1 MDLLMD
7 KTETPAS
14 TVLPF
19 AKLAEKANMGKEP
32 AGTFNLVV
40 SNLVQHFR
48 SSGTE
53 KDTKSKFFAD
63 GELVQYDEGF
73 KRLEQSHMRVKLVNE
88 LFTSQTARVV
98 IERYE
103 DDPAP
108 NLNGSY
114 CIFGGA
120 SGVGD
125 VPTPSAI
132 FVLKSNIYDYIE
144 KAFVMPNP
152 QIKLE
157 LEFTKSIQREEMS
170 LTFDKPPNPENGL
183 TTNHFTLDSD
193 IGIGLWYA
201 RCKLIEIKNV
211 QNAG

>member
-1 MDLLMD
+1 MD

-19 AKLAEKANMGKEP
+19 AKLVEKANIGKEP
-32 AGTFNLVV
+32 AGTFNLIV
-40 SNLVQHFR
+40 SNLVQHFW
-48 SSGTE
+48 SYGTE

-63 GELVQYDEGF
+63 SELIQYGEDF
-73 KRLEQSHMRVKLVNE
+73 NRLDQSNMRVKLVNE

-103 DDPAP
+103 DTLHP
-108 NLNGSY
+108 NLNESY
-114 CIFGGA
+114 CVFGGS
-120 SGVGD
+120 SGVGAE
-125 VPTPSAI
+125 PTPSAM

-152 QIKLE
+152 QIELE
-157 LEFTKSIQREEMS
+157 LKFTKSIQREEMS
-170 LTFDKPPNPENGL
+170 LTFDKPPNPEKLL

-201 RCKLIEIKNV
+201 RCKLREIKNV
-211 QNAG
+211 DQ

>member
-48 SSGTE
+48 SSGTD

-114 CIFGGA
+114 CIFGGV

-211 QNAG
+211 RNAG

>member
-1 MDLLMD
+1 V
-7 KTETPAS
+7 ARQ
-14 TVLPF
+14 VL
-19 AKLAEKANMGKEP
+19 
-32 AGTFNLVV
+32 AGTFNLVI
-40 SNLVQHFR
+40 SNLVQHFW
-48 SSGTE
+48 SYGTE

-63 GELVQYDEGF
+63 SELIQYGEDF
-73 KRLEQSHMRVKLVNE
+73 NRLDQSHMRVKLVNE

>member
-1 MDLLMD
+1 MD

-19 AKLAEKANMGKEP
+19 TKLTEKANVAKEP

-40 SNLVQHFR
+40 SNLVQHF
-48 SSGTE
+48 SSSKMD

-63 GELVQYDEGF
+63 GELVQYSDDF
-73 KRLEQSHMRVKLVNE
+73 NRLDQSHMRIKMVNE
-88 LFTSQTARVV
+88 LFTSQTASVA

-108 NLNGSY
+108 ILKESY
-114 CIFGGA
+114 CIFGGS

-125 VPTPSAI
+125 EIKPSAI
-132 FVLKSNIYDYIE
+132 FVLKSNIYNYIE

-152 QIKLE
+152 QIELE
-157 LEFTKSIQREEMS
+157 LKFTKSIQRKEMS
-170 LTFDKPPNPENGL
+170 LTFDKPPNSENEL

-193 IGIGLWYA
+193 IGTGLWYA
-201 RCKLIEIKNV
+201 WCELRKIQNV
-211 QNAG
+211 SP

>member
-1 MDLLMD
+1 MD

-48 SSGTE
+48 SSGTD

>member
-1 MDLLMD
+1 MD

-48 SSGTE
+48 SSGTD
-53 KDTKSKFFAD
+53 KDTKSKFFSD

-114 CIFGGA
+114 CIFGGV

-152 QIKLE
+152 RIKLE

-201 RCKLIEIKNV
+201 HCKLIEIKNV

>member
-1 MDLLMD
+1 MD

-19 AKLAEKANMGKEP
+19 AKLTEKKGNVGKEP

-40 SNLVQHFR
+40 SNLVQHFS
-48 SSGTE
+48 SSGTD

-63 GELVQYDEGF
+63 GELVQYCEDF
-73 KRLEQSHMRVKLVNE
+73 KKLEQSHMRVKMVNE
-88 LFTSQTARVV
+88 LFTSQTASVA
-98 IERYE
+98 IERHE
-103 DDPAP
+103 DDPKP
-108 NLNGSY
+108 NLNESY
-114 CIFGGA
+114 CIFGGS

-125 VPTPSAI
+125 EMKPSAI
-132 FVLKSNIYDYIE
+132 FVLKSNIHDYIE
-144 KAFVMPNP
+144 KAFVMANP
-152 QIKLE
+152 QIELE
-157 LEFTKSIQREEMS
+157 LKFTKAIQRKEMS

-201 RCKLIEIKNV
+201 RCKLCKI
-211 QNAG
+211 QNA

>member
-1 MDLLMD
+1 MD

-48 SSGTE
+48 SSGTD
-53 KDTKSKFFAD
+53 KDTKSKFFSD

>member
-1 MDLLMD
+1 MDQ
-7 KTETPAS
+7 TETPPS

-48 SSGTE
+48 SSGTD

-63 GELVQYDEGF
+63 GELVQYGEGLQ
-73 KRLEQSHMRVKLVNE
+73 RLEQSNMRVKMVNE
-88 LFTSQTARVV
+88 LFTSQTAGVA
-98 IERYE
+98 IERHE
-103 DDPAP
+103 ENNRNHLDE
-108 NLNGSY
+108 SY
-114 CIFGGA
+114 CNFGG
-120 SGVGD
+120 STGIGD
-125 VPTPSAI
+125 EIKPTAI
-132 FVLKSNIYDYIE
+132 FFLKSKIYDYIE

-201 RCKLIEIKNV
+201 HCKLIEIKNV
-211 QNAG
+211 NS

>member
-1 MDLLMD
+1 MDQ
-7 KTETPAS
+7 TETPPS
-14 TVLPF
+14 TVLRF
-19 AKLAEKANMGKEP
+19 AKMVEKANIGREP
-32 AGTFNLVV
+32 AGTFNLIV
-40 SNLVQHFR
+40 SNLVQDFW
-48 SSGTE
+48 SYGME

-63 GELVQYDEGF
+63 GELVQYGEGL

-103 DDPAP
+103 DAHAP
-108 NLNGSY
+108 NLNESY
-114 CIFGGA
+114 CVFGGG

-125 VPTPSAI
+125 EPTPSAI

-152 QIKLE
+152 QIELE
-157 LEFTKSIQREEMS
+157 LKFTKAIQHEEMS
-170 LTFDKPPNPENGL
+170 LTFDKPPNPENFL

-193 IGIGLWYA
+193 IGIGIWYA
-201 RCKLIEIKNV
+201 RCKLRNI
-211 QNAG
+211 QNINK

>member
-1 MDLLMD
+1 MDQ
-7 KTETPAS
+7 TETPPS
-14 TVLPF
+14 TVLRF
-19 AKLAEKANMGKEP
+19 AKLVEKANMGKEP

-48 SSGTE
+48 SSGTD

-201 RCKLIEIKNV
+201 HCKLIEIKNV

>member
-1 MDLLMD
+1 MD

>member
-1 MDLLMD
+1 
-7 KTETPAS
+7 
-14 TVLPF
+14 
-19 AKLAEKANMGKEP
+19 
-32 AGTFNLVV
+32 
-40 SNLVQHFR
+40 
-48 SSGTE
+48 
-53 KDTKSKFFAD
+53 
-63 GELVQYDEGF
+63 
-73 KRLEQSHMRVKLVNE
+73 MRVKLVNE

-201 RCKLIEIKNV
+201 RCKLYKI
-211 QNAG
+211 QNAQNSG

>member
-1 MDLLMD
+1 MDRI
-7 KTETPAS
+7 ETPPS
-14 TVLPF
+14 TVLSF
-19 AKLAEKANMGKEP
+19 ARLAEKATTRKEL

-40 SNLVQHFR
+40 SNLIQHF
-48 SSGTE
+48 SSSDTD

-63 GELVQYDEGF
+63 GELVQYGADF
-73 KRLEQSHMRVKLVNE
+73 NSLDQSHMRIKMVNE
-88 LFTSQTARVV
+88 LFTSQTASVA

-108 NLNGSY
+108 NLNESY
-114 CIFGGA
+114 CIFGGS

-125 VPTPSAI
+125 EIRPSAI

-152 QIKLE
+152 QIELE
-157 LEFTKSIQREEMS
+157 LKFTKAIQREEMS

-183 TTNHFTLDSD
+183 TTNHFTLDSN
-193 IGIGLWYA
+193 IGTGLWYA
-201 RCKLIEIKNV
+201 RCELRKIQNV
-211 QNAG
+211 QNSG

>member
-32 AGTFNLVV
+32 VGTFNLVV

-48 SSGTE
+48 SSGTD

-132 FVLKSNIYDYIE
+132 FVLKSNI
-144 KAFVMPNP
+144 
-152 QIKLE
+152 
-157 LEFTKSIQREEMS
+157 
-170 LTFDKPPNPENGL
+170 
-183 TTNHFTLDSD
+183 
-193 IGIGLWYA
+193 
-201 RCKLIEIKNV
+201 
-211 QNAG
+211 